1 MSQKA
6 AYKKSKVSPGP
17 IQQID
22 LNSTVV
28 YAKT

>member
-1 MSQKA
+1 MSQKV
-6 AYKKSKVSPGP
+6 AYKKIESFTGP